1 MQDLKHKILLFLTA
15 LTIVGEVASIILWT
29 TNRPIGGEPY
39 ARFSLA
45 VDYTIA
51 VADAAIFA
59 VLNVVAFV
67 LIFRRN
73 KMGSLFLMVI
83 SIINRAISHP
93 IFIGGVH
100 GIFITWTA
108 VLVIFAYLD
117 YRKLAKHPYPNFLRE
132 K

>member
-1 MQDLKHKILLFLTA
+1 MQDFKHKILLVLVAF
-15 LTIVGEVASIILWT
+15 TIIGEIASIILWI
-29 TNRPIGGEPY
+29 TNRPVGGEPY

-51 VADAAIFA
+51 VANAAVFA
-59 VLNVVAFV
+59 VLNSIAFV
-67 LIFRRN
+67 LIIRRN
-73 KMGSLFLMVI
+73 KIGPLFLIVI

-100 GIFITWTA
+100 GIFLTWTA
-108 VLVIFAYLD
+108 LLIIFAYLD
-117 YRKLAKHPYPNFLRE
+117 YKKLSKQ